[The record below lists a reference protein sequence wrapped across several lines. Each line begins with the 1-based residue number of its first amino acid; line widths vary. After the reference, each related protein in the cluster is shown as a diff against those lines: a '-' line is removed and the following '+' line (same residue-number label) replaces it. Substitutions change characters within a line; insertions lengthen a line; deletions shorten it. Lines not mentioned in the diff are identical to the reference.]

1 MTLEATLLGI
11 GTWIIAGIVL
21 IEFRR
26 RRGIEGSGLLYAH
39 VLTLASLH
47 SLSAVVYLL
56 PAMSQREPDLV
67 ALGLMESAYGIAALV
82 AGSLVTTVLLVR
94 RPRSTPVMGAAEPT
108 LALFYIAAGGL
119 SYLMMLIP
127 QLRLPTLRAVISTSQ
142 QLMIVGLCLVCWHAW
157 RTGRKRHLLLALG
170 GALGLPFLTIVH
182 SGYLSYGAVATLAV
196 LVFVANLARSRRR
209 VVVTG
214 ILVAYVAM
222 SFYVSYM
229 RDRDEIRE
237 TVWGG
242 RSLGDRITKLLDTFE
257 SFEWFDVS
265 DPFHL
270 TLVDIRLNQN
280 TLVGAAVVR
289 LGETGDFAYGSTLFE
304 AVLALVPRAVW
315 PDKPVSAGSGD
326 LVSRFTGLRFGED
339 TSVGVGQVMEFYVN
353 FGTPGVVVGFLVL
366 GAFMTWLDWRARQC
380 LDTEDWRGF
389 GRWYLVGLSFLQSGG
404 SLIDVF
410 ASAGAAVVA
419 VVIANQI
426 YARYVRIRPL
436 AVPLPRPSP
445 TVR

>member
-1 MTLEATLLGI
+1 M
-11 GTWIIAGIVL
+11 
-21 IEFRR
+21 R
-26 RRGIEGSGLLYAH
+26 
-39 VLTLASLH
+39 
-47 SLSAVVYLL
+47 
-56 PAMSQREPDLV
+56 PREPDLV
-67 ALGLMESAYGIAALV
+67 VLGLVESAYGIAALV
-82 AGSLVTTVLLVR
+82 AGSLAASVLAAGRR
-94 RPRSTPVMGAAEPT
+94 RPTAVAGVAEPT

-170 GALGLPFLTIVH
+170 GTLALPFLTIVH

-196 LVFVANLARSRRR
+196 LVFLAGLARSRRR
-209 VVVTG
+209 VAVTA
-214 ILVAYVAM
+214 ILAVYVAM

-242 RSLGDRITKLLDTFE
+242 RSLGDRVAKLVGTFE
-257 SFEWFDVS
+257 AFEWFDVS

-270 TLVDIRLNQN
+270 FLVDIRLNQN

-289 LGETGDFAYGSTLFE
+289 IGETGDFAYGSTLFE
-304 AVLALVPRAVW
+304 ALLALVPRAVW

-326 LVSRFTGLRFGED
+326 LVSRFTGWRFGED
-339 TSVGVGQVMEFYVN
+339 TSVGIGQVMEFYVN
-353 FGTPGVVVGFLVL
+353 FGTLGVVVGFLVL
-366 GAFMTWLDWRARQC
+366 GAFMTWLDRRARQC
-380 LDTEDWRGF
+380 LDAEDWRGF

-419 VVIANQI
+419 VSITNQI
-426 YARYVRIRPL
+426 YARYVRVRSL